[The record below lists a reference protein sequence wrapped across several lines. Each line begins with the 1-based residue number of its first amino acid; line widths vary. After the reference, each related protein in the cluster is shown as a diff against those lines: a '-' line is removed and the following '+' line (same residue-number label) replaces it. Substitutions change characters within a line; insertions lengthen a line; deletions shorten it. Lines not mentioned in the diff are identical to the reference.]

1 MISLQ
6 SSRSADESSIFRR
19 QTRAITNSIIQSA
32 PTSTISAI
40 DFIKNAMSQSKS
52 GIRCAHCD
60 FVVPKDHKNPQSCLS
75 GHLRHCTA
83 FLKMKKVDGD
93 EIFGIRRRLSTIIA
107 ADSSI
112 NMGDSKRI
120 RTSFEKHDITR
131 DNVGFLEFRPYSIE
145 DDHILEVSSLEAPIV
160 IRCRYED
167 NDGSSLAAD
176 LQPNCQYYKLQMLMD
191 KEFYNDRLPFR
202 TNGGKTMLDPV
213 KDYES
218 NGKDLLHHLRRGQNA
233 QDLGDIA
240 HCRPFDYAALAN
252 LSLRMHMSV
261 ADGDFLLETLN
272 NIMRENEVKF
282 RFPRT
287 WRTIN
292 NAMQPF
298 SGDDES
304 RERVSHYS
312 APRFVDYP
320 LDKFYW
326 GEDVHAISA
335 SLDKRL
341 DVPYG
346 VHLDIV
352 AKITQLLL
360 DVKDPVKDFKHLPI
374 AKTDGRR
381 HKSFFGGSVCEQFYY
396 TLLNRLKNYS
406 ESANATSSDQFPQI
420 FSIDELNR
428 KFEHTNIFVSFFEDK
443 AAMQKN
449 KAFGAEPF
457 LMRILNID
465 NAMTLIGFPPD
476 LKTSVQRLHAYL
488 KDCKYPNNKRGVKT
502 DKMRNGIIKDTRWE
516 IKNRFLK
523 FYIV

>member
-1 MISLQ
+1 M
-6 SSRSADESSIFRR
+6 
-19 QTRAITNSIIQSA
+19 
-32 PTSTISAI
+32 
-40 DFIKNAMSQSKS
+40 K
-52 GIRCAHCD
+52 
-60 FVVPKDHKNPQSCLS
+60 

-93 EIFGIRRRLSTIIA
+93 GIFGIKRRISTIIA
-107 ADSSI
+107 ADFSS
-112 NMGDSKRI
+112 NMGEKRI
-120 RTSFEKHDITR
+120 RPSVGKHYIAS
-131 DNVGFLEFRPYSIE
+131 DNAEFLEYHPHSIE
-145 DDHILEVSSLEAPIV
+145 HDHILEVSSLEAPIV
-160 IRCRYED
+160 IRYRYEE
-167 NDGSSLAAD
+167 NDDSSQQGAD

-191 KEFYNDRLPFR
+191 KEFYNERLPFR
-202 TNGGKTMLDPV
+202 TNGGKTLLDPV

-233 QDLGDIA
+233 QDLGHIA
-240 HCRPFDYAALAN
+240 HCGPFDYAALAN
-252 LSLRMHMSV
+252 LSLRMNMSI
-261 ADGDFLLETLN
+261 ADGDVLLETLN
-272 NIMRENEVKF
+272 NIMRDNEVTF

-298 SGDDES
+298 SGDQDGNES
-304 RERVSHYS
+304 RDRVSHYT
-312 APRFVDYP
+312 APTFKDYP
-320 LDKFYW
+320 LDQFYW
-326 GEDVHAISA
+326 GEDVHARSA
-335 SLDKRL
+335 SLDNRV

-346 VHLDIV
+346 VYFDIV

-360 DVKDPVKDFKHLPI
+360 DVKDPIKDFNHLPI

-396 TLLNRLKNYS
+396 SLVNRLKNYS
-406 ESANATSSDQFPQI
+406 QSVNATSSDQFPQI

-428 KFEHTNIFVSFFEDK
+428 KFEHINIFVSLFEDK

-449 KAFGAEPF
+449 KAFGAEPL

-476 LKTSVQRLHAYL
+476 LKTSVQRLHAFL

-502 DKMRNGIIKDTRWE
+502 NIMREGIIKDTRWE

-523 FYIV
+523 C